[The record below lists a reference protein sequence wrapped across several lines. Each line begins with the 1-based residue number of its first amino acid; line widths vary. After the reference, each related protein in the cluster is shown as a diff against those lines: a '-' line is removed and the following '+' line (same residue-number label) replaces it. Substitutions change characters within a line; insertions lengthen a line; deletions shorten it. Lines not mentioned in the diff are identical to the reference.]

1 MILNACLNT
10 ILYSLSS
17 VYCLGSS
24 ADLYTQ
30 VLYNFYSPPEGF
42 CFDIVCGI
50 NPIVDDKRSPEYN
63 VETKVKIFLPIITA

>member
-1 MILNACLNT
+1 MIPNARLNI
-10 ILYSLSS
+10 ILYSLSL
-17 VYCLGSS
+17 VYGLGSS

-30 VLYNFYSPPEGF
+30 VLYNYYSPPDGF

-63 VETKVKIFLPIITA
+63 VEAKVNIFIK